1 MEETNSNHE
10 ELTTSSPP
18 FSPSEDLL
26 RPPHVAYIC
35 FPTRS
40 CEAVRLCLN
49 VIINDDLWGLSF
61 FATPVV

>member
-1 MEETNSNHE
+1 MEETNYNHE

-49 VIINDDLWGLSF
+49 GV
-61 FATPVV
+61 